1 LLYFCPGAGGIAN
14 DPATFF
20 SDNELSLT
28 ELHNIER
35 GAKGYYEYISPIIA
49 MGQTAKYKNK
59 SYYSSLVSSY
69 VDFFPMYNVPLESGR
84 YFTEQDRSSKQKV
97 AVIGSYVKDKLFKEI
112 DPIEKKI
119 TLGDTQF
126 LVIGVIEEKSEDF
139 NKMIIIPDTTM
150 DQVFDYSQYTYI
162 SASVPDGISIDDAK
176 REIQLAMLKSM
187 DDDEFTIFTQED
199 FLETFN
205 SIIGII
211 EIALI
216 AISSIS
222 LIVGGIGIMN
232 IMLVSVTER
241 IKEIGLR
248 RALGATSGNIAFQF
262 MTESILVSILG
273 GILGLLV
280 GACATIIAQ
289 RWIQAEIKP
298 GTIALALGF
307 SIAVGVLFGT
317 YPAVKA
323 SKLDPIEALR
333 YE

>member
-1 LLYFCPGAGGIAN
+1 
-14 DPATFF
+14 
-20 SDNELSLT
+20 
-28 ELHNIER
+28 
-35 GAKGYYEYISPIIA
+35 
-49 MGQTAKYKNK
+49 
-59 SYYSSLVSSY
+59 
-69 VDFFPMYNVPLESGR
+69 
-84 YFTEQDRSSKQKV
+84 
-97 AVIGSYVKDKLFKEI
+97 
-112 DPIEKKI
+112 
-119 TLGDTQF
+119 
-126 LVIGVIEEKSEDF
+126 
-139 NKMIIIPDTTM
+139 
-150 DQVFDYSQYTYI
+150 
-162 SASVPDGISIDDAK
+162 
-176 REIQLAMLKSM
+176 MLKSM